1 MSDRCRL
8 ILALASALAVLSCNY
23 IVLPPEEDNAAALL
37 DRGWSAMATSV
48 GNSDAGDLQI
58 ELTIRNET
66 AAWSAM
72 QAAPE
77 EPAVLT
83 APDGTTAE
91 CDASRV
97 GSGGHRLAPGFQMRG
112 YTAGTR
118 AEPEIRLIVV
128 ECAGVEAAAGSSLSI
143 DYTYVTGDYNYYD
156 QQANQVEATLEV
168 ALDPVATGLQYPIAE
183 PVEGLIRTPDTEITA
198 INEVVLKLIST
209 GRTGQGLQFA
219 WQTTNPGEYPTYVH
233 IGIPPVIGQDGIV
246 YGLYETP
253 DLASVPITGAGS
265 NAEWTTEVAV
275 PSDVQG
281 LYMLLSVETGK
292 QRYFVHQALDITGG

>member
-1 MSDRCRL
+1 M
-8 ILALASALAVLSCNY
+8 
-23 IVLPPEEDNAAALL
+23 
-37 DRGWSAMATSV
+37 GWSAVATNV
-48 GNSDAGDLQI
+48 GHSAAGDLQV

-83 APDGTTAE
+83 AGDGTTAE

-97 GSGGHRLAPGFQMRG
+97 SSGGHRLAPGFQMRG

-118 AEPEIRLIVV
+118 AEPEIQLIVV
-128 ECAGVEAAAGSSLSI
+128 ECAGVEAAAGSTLSI
-143 DYTYVTGDYNYYD
+143 EFTYVSGDYNYYD
-156 QQANQVEATLEV
+156 QQANQVESTLEV

-183 PVEGLIRTPDTEITA
+183 PVEGLILTPDTEITA
-198 INEVVLKLIST
+198 MNDVVLKLIST
-209 GRTGQGLQFA
+209 ERTDQGLQFA
-219 WQTTNPGEYPTYVH
+219 WQTSNPGEYPTYVH

-253 DLASVPITGAGS
+253 DLASVPITGAGLT
-265 NAEWTTEVAV
+265 AEWSTEVAV

-292 QRYFVHQALDITGG
+292 QRYFVPTGPRYHRGMTPCEPSSSQHRRGNRGPVAQTLWRQP